1 MNCFDLLSKYL
12 LIMERRFDAMLCSN
26 LGYEILMRAISNVHA
41 DRRLPPTP
49 ATVYVMMMVWCG
61 LNDEYDHQLDAVHG
75 SDLSFL

>member
-1 MNCFDLLSKYL
+1 VNCFDLLSKYL

-49 ATVYVMMMVWCG
+49 ATVYVMMMV
-61 LNDEYDHQLDAVHG
+61 
-75 SDLSFL
+75 